1 MKLSMGSPGKTP
13 SSSSIHLPVLAC
25 QPVIPRF
32 GLSGSGRLHPGLRLV
47 WVGIGLESAPYFQ
60 HQC

>member
-25 QPVIPRF
+25 SPPSLDL
-32 GLSGSGRLHPGLRLV
+32 GCLV
-47 WVGIGLESAPYFQ
+47 LAASTLG
-60 HQC
+60 